1 MTRHAGCLAL
11 GAAVLCAACPA
22 RLAAQQT
29 PAAGLPPA
37 RTVIARYVAAI
48 GGREAIARLPARWER
63 GRQEVVSAGVTLR
76 YELFAAP
83 NRQFTRSEMPGLGE
97 VTSGVDGPVAWL
109 VDPATGP
116 ILLEGLALQQARQ
129 GADPLAA
136 LHPARYVASAETV
149 GDTTF
154 GGARCW
160 KVKITTTWNEE
171 YDEFFSAE
179 TGLLQGT
186 TRAQV
191 SAQGSV
197 AVTSQIVAWR
207 TVAGVRLPRV
217 TRTRAM
223 GAEIVS
229 TVDSTEVRTVPDSV
243 FALPPG
249 VRALRGGS

>member
-1 MTRHAGCLAL
+1 M
-11 GAAVLCAACPA
+11 
-22 RLAAQQT
+22 
-29 PAAGLPPA
+29 
-37 RTVIARYVAAI
+37 
-48 GGREAIARLPARWER
+48 
-63 GRQEVVSAGVTLR
+63 
-76 YELFAAP
+76 
-83 NRQFTRSEMPGLGE
+83 
-97 VTSGVDGPVAWL
+97 
-109 VDPATGP
+109 
-116 ILLEGLALQQARQ
+116 LLEGLALQQARQ

-136 LHPARYVASAETV
+136 LHPARYVAAAETV
-149 GDTTF
+149 GDTAF

-171 YDEFFSAE
+171 YVEFFSAE
-179 TGLLQGT
+179 TGLLQGAI
-186 TRAQV
+186 RSQV

-197 AVTSQIVAWR
+197 AVMSQVVAWR

-229 TVDSTEVRTVPDSV
+229 TVDTTEVRAVPDSV